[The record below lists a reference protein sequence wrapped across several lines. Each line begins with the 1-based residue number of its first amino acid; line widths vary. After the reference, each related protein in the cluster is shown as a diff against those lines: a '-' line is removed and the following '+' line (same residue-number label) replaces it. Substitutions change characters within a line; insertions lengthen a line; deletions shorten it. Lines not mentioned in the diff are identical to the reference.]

1 MAIIK
6 GPFSIKWGQNT
17 IEDIEDISIEHSI
30 DSEDFQTIQGKTIE
44 LDGAYK
50 VTATITLLASDIPV
64 LAVLLPQHFVAMGSV
79 LSTGETV
86 TNAAGAIDIKAAE
99 CDEAVIDNDLD
110 IISCADTARVLRLV
124 ECRTKIESV
133 EIDSKVQKVIIKFVG
148 NASVN
153 EATMQFFMEGGI
165 EPES

>member
-17 IEDIEDISIEHSI
+17 IEDIEDLSVEHTI

-50 VTATITLLASDIPV
+50 VSATMTLLASDIPV
-64 LAVLLPQHFVAMGSV
+64 LAVLLPQHYVANGGVM
-79 LSTGETV
+79 STGETV

-99 CDEAVIDNDLD
+99 CDESVIDNDLD
-110 IISCADTARVLRLV
+110 IISCNNPSTVLRLV
-124 ECRTKIESV
+124 ECRTKIEGV
-133 EIDSKVQKVIIKFVG
+133 EIDNKLQKVMIKFVG
-148 NASVN
+148 NAAAS
-153 EATMQFFMEGGI
+153 EATMQFFIEGGI
-165 EPES
+165 TPES